1 MAITTKSTSTELYVL
16 YKNKNMSQSLKP
28 YVQGFSF
35 SKTIAGSGDSFS
47 FTLADPQQKWMAK
60 WKPKA
65 AADLY
70 ASAKHWGFDGTNIVR
85 KVVFGHF
92 EINSINVKAPPHT
105 VSLTATSI
113 PKGKGAKTKRTE
125 TYKKCNM
132 RSLVTII
139 AKRLGLKMIYKAN
152 STPSYDEVRQ
162 SKENDLTFLKR
173 ICEENGFSI
182 KVSTKYLT
190 ILDDMD
196 LEAQKAKSIIKRTNQ
211 RLKTFDFTETLTNL
225 YSACQIYYTEEKEY
239 EVEVEELKVHKK
251 TKKVTKKKVK
261 KKLKKKIN
269 HTQTFKPKN
278 PPVGDILRYEEEYKN
293 NAVAKR
299 KAQNKLRE
307 ANKGMQTGTL
317 TFAGL
322 LNVSEG
328 DTVVLSGFGG
338 FDGKYIIVT
347 YSGSFTTSGT
357 ESTLEL
363 RKCLVGY

>member
-1 MAITTKSTSTELYVL
+1 MTITTKSTSAELYVL

-47 FTLADPQQKWMAK
+47 FTLADPQNKWMSS
-60 WKPKA
+60 WKPKVA
-65 AADLY
+65 AELY
-70 ASAKHWGFDGTNIVR
+70 ASAKHWGFDGTSVVR

-92 EINSINVKAPPHT
+92 EINSINVKAPPQT
-105 VSLTATSI
+105 VTLTTTSI

-125 TYKKCNM
+125 TYKNCNM

-152 STPSYDEVRQ
+152 STPSQDEVRQ

-173 ICEENGFSI
+173 ICGENGFSI
-182 KVSTKYLT
+182 KVSTKYIT

-196 LEAQKAKSIIKRTNQ
+196 LEAQKAKFTIKKTNQ
-211 RLKTFDFTETLTNL
+211 RLKSYDFTETLTNL
-225 YSACQIYYTEEKEY
+225 YSACKIYYTEEKEY
-239 EVEVEELKVHKK
+239 EVEVDKITVNKR
-251 TKKVTKKKVK
+251 TKKVTKTKVK
-261 KKLKKKIN
+261 KKFKKKIF

-278 PPVGDILRYEEEYKN
+278 PPVGDVLMFEEEYKN
-293 NAVAKR
+293 NAIAKR

-317 TFAGL
+317 TFFGL
-322 LNVSEG
+322 LNVNEG
-328 DTVVLSGFGG
+328 DTVTLSGFGG
-338 FDGKYIIVT
+338 FNGKYIIVT